1 MQLEEPSR
9 ILVTRLQGRNT
20 GMAAPNSTVNS
31 IMQEFASIGSSSQW
45 IQKGELS
52 NERLRK
58 LMQKSKVSK
67 ERGEV

>member
-1 MQLEEPSR
+1 
-9 ILVTRLQGRNT
+9 
-20 GMAAPNSTVNS
+20 MAAPNSTVNS

-67 ERGEV
+67 ERGEVWLSMDAQKYEQKK